1 MINARTFVGMKWF
14 VSHILL
20 LFVSFGLSL
29 PGYVASRDLRGEA
42 APVQVV
48 HAEIISLSALPPLP
62 CPSGSIRQPVSL
74 LDCPLHW
81 QEGAGKVAAFLSKS
95 DSPAAEHL
103 TEARILGSC
112 WLYCSQCVSN
122 IIFPTHFFW

>member
-1 MINARTFVGMKWF
+1 MKWF
-14 VSHILL
+14 FSHVLL
-20 LFVSFGLSL
+20 LIVSLGLSL
-29 PGYVASRDLRGEA
+29 PGYVASRDLQGRS
-42 APVQVV
+42 APVQAV
-48 HAEIISLSALPPLP
+48 HAEVISFSTLPPLP

-81 QEGAGKVAAFLSKS
+81 QGGPDKAGTIVSKS
-95 DSPAAEHL
+95 DSPAVGHL